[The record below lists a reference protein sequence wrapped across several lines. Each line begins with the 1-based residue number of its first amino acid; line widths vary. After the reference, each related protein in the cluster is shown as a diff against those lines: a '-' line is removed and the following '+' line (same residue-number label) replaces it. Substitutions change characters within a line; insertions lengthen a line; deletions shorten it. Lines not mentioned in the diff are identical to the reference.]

1 MARGD
6 AWSAAAL
13 ALLAIFALT
22 QALRL
27 EVGSLA
33 RPGPGFFPLVLGA
46 ALAVVAG
53 ALLVRSR
60 RADDAP
66 PIPREATARGR
77 LAATVGALA
86 AYVVLFERLGF
97 VLATVGMLAFLFA
110 ALGRYRWPV
119 AVGTALVVTLAAWV
133 LFDTWLHVRLPTG
146 ALGRW

>member
-27 EVGSLA
+27 EVGSFA
-33 RPGPGFFPLVLGA
+33 RPGPGFFPLVLSA

-60 RADDAP
+60 RADGVP

-133 LFDTWLHVRLPTG
+133 LFDTWLHVRLPAG
-146 ALGRW
+146 VLGRW